1 MNAIDLLKDDHREV
15 ERLFSEFLAAEDAE
29 PDQREEI
36 FQQIE
41 KELLVHGEIEEQ
53 IFYPAVE
60 DFASREVE
68 EALQEHQ
75 GVRQAIAELL
85 TIEVD
90 NEAFEPKLIALMEQV
105 QHHVQEEEAH
115 DGLLETA
122 RRRLSS
128 EQLQTMARAMR
139 ELKEKS
145 ADDLA
150 A

>member
-29 PDQREEI
+29 AEQREEI

-41 KELLVHGEIEEQ
+41 KELLVHGDIEEQ

-60 DFASREVE
+60 DFAGKDVE
-68 EALQEHQ
+68 EALHEHQ

-90 NEAFEPKLIALMEQV
+90 DEEFEPKLIALMEQV
-105 QHHVQEEEAH
+105 QHHVQEEEAE

-122 RRRLSS
+122 RRKLSS
-128 EQLQTMARAMR
+128 EQLQTMAQAMR
-139 ELKEKS
+139 EMKEKS
-145 ADDLA
+145 AEDLA